1 MASRKR
7 RRRSGRPVE
16 QGQPREPRAVSRSQA
31 SGSAGS
37 VWPDSLAAR
46 IGLTVLGLVAIAIV
60 VLAADLVFGA
70 IAAPPASSPTATPTQ
85 PAAVSSR
92 AAQWTNITPD
102 QLAQMLEQKDFTL
115 LNVRTPY
122 SGEIEGT
129 DLWIPYDQLAARA
142 SELPADKSAK
152 IVVYCRTGSTSA
164 IAAQTLLNLGY
175 SNVWTLE
182 GGMNAWTASGRT
194 LVDKNR

>member
-16 QGQPREPRAVSRSQA
+16 QGQPREPQAVSGRRA
-31 SGSAGS
+31 STSTGS

-46 IGLTVLGLVAIAIV
+46 IGLTVLGLVGIAVV

-70 IAAPPASSPTATPTQ
+70 IAAPPASSSTASPTQ

-92 AAQWTNITPD
+92 TAQWTNVTPD
-102 QLAQMLEQKDFTL
+102 QLAQMLESKDFTL
-115 LNVRTPY
+115 LNVKTPY
-122 SGEIEGT
+122 IGEIEGT

-142 SELPADKSAK
+142 SELPADKEAR
-152 IVVYCRTGSTSA
+152 IVVYCRTGATSV
-164 IAAQTLLNLGY
+164 IAAQTLLDLGY
-175 SNVWTLE
+175 TDVWNLQ

-194 LVDKNR
+194 LVNKNR

>member
-1 MASRKR
+1 
-7 RRRSGRPVE
+7 
-16 QGQPREPRAVSRSQA
+16 
-31 SGSAGS
+31 
-37 VWPDSLAAR
+37 
-46 IGLTVLGLVAIAIV
+46 VLGLVGITIV

-102 QLAQMLEQKDFTL
+102 QLAQMLESKDFTL
-115 LNVRTPY
+115 LNVKTPY
-122 SGEIEGT
+122 IGEIEGT

-164 IAAQTLLNLGY
+164 IAAQTLLDLGY

>member
-1 MASRKR
+1 
-7 RRRSGRPVE
+7 
-16 QGQPREPRAVSRSQA
+16 
-31 SGSAGS
+31 
-37 VWPDSLAAR
+37 
-46 IGLTVLGLVAIAIV
+46 
-60 VLAADLVFGA
+60 
-70 IAAPPASSPTATPTQ
+70 
-85 PAAVSSR
+85 
-92 AAQWTNITPD
+92 
-102 QLAQMLEQKDFTL
+102 MLEQKDFTL

-175 SNVWTLE
+175 TNVWNLD